1 MTNEQIISSL
11 QSLKEYAYNTANQS
25 NDSSVATNVTIRVNL
40 RDFMF
45 VMDEAI
51 SALERKDQLYKYT
64 EV

>member
-40 RDFMF
+40 QDFMF

-51 SALERKDQLYKYT
+51 SALGRST
-64 EV
+64 V

>member
-1 MTNEQIISSL
+1 MTNDQIISSL

-51 SALERKDQLYKYT
+51 SALERST
-64 EV
+64 V

>member
-11 QSLKEYAYNTANQS
+11 QSLKEYAYNSANQS
-25 NDSSVATNVTIRVNL
+25 NDSSVAINVTIRVNL

-51 SALERKDQLYKYT
+51 SALERST
-64 EV
+64 V

>member
-11 QSLKEYAYNTANQS
+11 QSLKEYAYNSANQS

-51 SALERKDQLYKYT
+51 SALERST
-64 EV
+64 V

>member
-51 SALERKDQLYKYT
+51 SALERST
-64 EV
+64 V

>member
-1 MTNEQIISSL
+1 MTSEEIISSL

-51 SALERKDQLYKYT
+51 SALERST
-64 EV
+64 V

>member
-1 MTNEQIISSL
+1 MTSEEIISSL

-25 NDSSVATNVTIRVNL
+25 NDISVATNVTITVNL

-51 SALERKDQLYKYT
+51 GALERST
-64 EV
+64 V